1 MDTKA
6 KGWHYKFVRHSNDSD
21 VTNDIVFNGGLECK
35 GKLRIMQT
43 APLTIDLYVK
53 ADEGAAP
60 LSIDIEA
67 MSNISNTVNRK
78 VVGTISLSVQ

>member
-1 MDTKA
+1 
-6 KGWHYKFVRHSNDSD
+6 
-21 VTNDIVFNGGLECK
+21 
-35 GKLRIMQT
+35 
-43 APLTIDLYVK
+43 LTIDLYVK